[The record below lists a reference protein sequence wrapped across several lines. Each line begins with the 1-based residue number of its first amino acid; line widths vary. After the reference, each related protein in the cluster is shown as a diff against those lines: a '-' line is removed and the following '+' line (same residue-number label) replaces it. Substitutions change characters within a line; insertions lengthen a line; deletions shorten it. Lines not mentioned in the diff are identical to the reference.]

1 MTPAQ
6 ARDIACEA
14 TLYAYPVVEM
24 YRTLYAQAV
33 DAQDRNFKA
42 GFNRI
47 GNTARVFTPADTAF
61 ITPNSDTPYSFL
73 WMDLRAEPLVL
84 QLPPI
89 EADRYYS
96 VQLIDLYTHNV
107 AYLGTRDHGNG
118 GGTFLIAG
126 PDWRGAV
133 PPGIDRVVQ
142 IESSIAY
149 ALFRTQL
156 FNDADLD
163 RVRAIQAGY
172 SVGTLSAHAGSTP
185 PPLAPPIDWPRPPQ
199 ASGDSLAMFHCMNF
213 MLGFAAPHPSEAE
226 LRARFALLGIGPGLA
241 FDEQALDAE
250 IAAAMLAGLRDTRE
264 QYARFARE
272 QLATRRVTSADLFGT
287 REHLQ
292 NNYLYRYAGATL
304 GIFGNSAQEA
314 VYLAYFADSQ
324 GRPLDAANHRYRL
337 RMPNG
342 GLPPA
347 DAFWSITMYDGASKL
362 LVENPLQRYLVNSRM
377 LQSLRVDDDGGITLE
392 IQRERPAAAREPNWL
407 PAPAGPFYCI
417 LRIYLP
423 RATIASGAWQQP
435 ALEAVAESTS

>member
-1 MTPAQ
+1 
-6 ARDIACEA
+6 
-14 TLYAYPVVEM
+14 
-24 YRTLYAQAV
+24 
-33 DAQDRNFKA
+33 
-42 GFNRI
+42 
-47 GNTARVFTPADTAF
+47 
-61 ITPNSDTPYSFL
+61 
-73 WMDLRAEPLVL
+73 
-84 QLPPI
+84 
-89 EADRYYS
+89 
-96 VQLIDLYTHNV
+96 
-107 AYLGTRDHGNG
+107 
-118 GGTFLIAG
+118 
-126 PDWRGAV
+126 
-133 PPGIDRVVQ
+133 
-142 IESSIAY
+142 
-149 ALFRTQL
+149 
-156 FNDADLD
+156 
-163 RVRAIQAGY
+163 
-172 SVGTLSAHAGSTP
+172 
-185 PPLAPPIDWPRPPQ
+185 
-199 ASGDSLAMFHCMNF
+199 
-213 MLGFAAPHPSEAE
+213 MLGSAAPHPGEAE